1 MTTKQ
6 DSTRL
11 SNPQQW
17 GFIVLRILIG
27 WHFLYEGIVKLLD
40 PNWSAESFLT
50 GSQGF
55 LSGAFQWMASQPA
68 VLEVVNILNIWGLIL
83 IGLGLFLGFFARTAV
98 YAGILLLFFY
108 YIAYPPFQG
117 FNFGVPQEGHYLFVN
132 KNFIELMALVV
143 LALFPKTLNIGLW
156 SLLRRM
162 GLRIS
167 LPVPKRSKNP
177 GPATASA
184 RSSEGS
190 KSRRDM
196 LKHLAFLPF
205 LGGFA
210 WAFMSNKEYGK
221 TDAIT
226 GGTITLN
233 QKSLNELEGE
243 IPQGNL
249 GGSKKVS
256 RLIMGCNLIGG
267 WAHARDLQYASQL
280 FKAYNTEKKVFET
293 LILAEKA
300 GINTMN
306 VCTLEQQDL
315 INRYKKMFGS
325 NLQTMIQA
333 KPTKEDLY
341 ANIDKA
347 IDMGVDIIQIFGATG
362 DRWAQSGDTDLLQ
375 KCVDHTKRQG
385 YPVGMGAHD
394 VHAFYACDQAG
405 IDVDFYFK
413 TMHHD
418 RYWSAT
424 PKEKRV
430 PYMVAGSTSEH
441 KEAYH
446 DNMWC
451 MFPEETVNYVEKS
464 KKPVVGYKVLA
475 GGAIPAEEAFQYA
488 FDNGADFI
496 CVGMF
501 DFQVVEDANLAI
513 RTIKKAGNR
522 KRPWYG

>member
-6 DSTRL
+6 NSNRL
-11 SNPQQW
+11 TDPQQW
-17 GFIVLRILIG
+17 SFIILRIIIG
-27 WHFLYEGIVKLLD
+27 WHLLYEGIVKLLD

-55 LSGAFQWMASQPA
+55 FSGAFQWMASQPA
-68 VLEVVNILNIWGLIL
+68 VLEMVNILNIWGLIL

-117 FNFGVPQEGHYLFVN
+117 YNFGVPQEGNYLLVN
-132 KNFIELMALVV
+132 KNFIELMSLVV
-143 LALFPKTLNIGLW
+143 LALFPKTLNIGVW
-156 SLLRRM
+156 SLLKRM
-162 GLRIS
+162 QSRVS
-167 LPVPKRSKNP
+167 LPN
-177 GPATASA
+177 SA
-184 RSSEGS
+184 RRKQPAQVTAGTEGS

-196 LKHLAFLPF
+196 LKHLVFLPF

-221 TDAIT
+221 TDAIS

-233 QKSLNELEGE
+233 QQSLNELEGN
-243 IPQGNL
+243 IPQGSL
-249 GGSKKVS
+249 GGDKKVS

-293 LILAEKA
+293 LMLAEKA

-306 VCTLEQQDL
+306 VCTLEQQSL
-315 INRYKKMFGS
+315 INRYKKLFGS

-333 KPTKEDLY
+333 KPTREDLY
-341 ANIDKA
+341 GNIDRA

-385 YPVGMGAHD
+385 YPAGMGAHD
-394 VHAFYACDQAG
+394 IHAFYACDQAG
-405 IDVDFYFK
+405 IEVDFYFK

-424 PKEKRV
+424 PKEERV
-430 PYMVAGSTSEH
+430 PFAVTGSSPDQ
-441 KEAYH
+441 KEALH

-451 MFPEETVNYVEKS
+451 LFPEETVNYVEES

-475 GGAIPAEEAFQYA
+475 GGAIHPENGFQYA

-513 RTIKKAGNR
+513 RAIKKAGNR